1 MTSEIKLK
9 DINEL
14 LFQMDFEL
22 LRTKTHFRLKDL
34 MGANLGGICNEIYE
48 IENPYITLTFIV
60 DLMSRYINNY
70 FVVDML
76 ELLWI
81 EDVIWYSYGDYYRL
95 AKRLKDKK
103 DRQFYRRLFKSLAYP
118 ERYFYINQE

>member
-1 MTSEIKLK
+1 M

-14 LFQMDFEL
+14 LLKMDFEL

-34 MGANLGGICNEIYE
+34 TGANLGGICDKMYKIAH
-48 IENPYITLTFIV
+48 PYITLNFIV
-60 DLMSRYINNY
+60 DLMCTYINDY

-76 ELLWI
+76 ELLEV
-81 EDVIWYSYGDYYRL
+81 EDVLWYSYEDYYRL

>member
-1 MTSEIKLK
+1 MPSEIKLR

-34 MGANLGGICNEIYE
+34 TGTNLGGICNQMYE
-48 IENPYITLTFIV
+48 IKNPYITLYLIV
-60 DLMSRYINNY
+60 DWMSKYIHDY
-70 FVVDML
+70 FIVDML
-76 ELLWI
+76 ELLGMK
-81 EDVIWYSYGDYYRL
+81 DVVWYSHKDYYRL
-95 AKRLKDKK
+95 AKKLKDKK

-118 ERYFYINQE
+118 DRYFYI